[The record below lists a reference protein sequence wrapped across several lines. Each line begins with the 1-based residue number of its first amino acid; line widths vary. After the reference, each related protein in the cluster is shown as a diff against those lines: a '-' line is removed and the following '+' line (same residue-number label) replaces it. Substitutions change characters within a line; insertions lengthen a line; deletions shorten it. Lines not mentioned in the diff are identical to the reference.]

1 MLEHL
6 PILQVVVPL
15 MMAPVA
21 ALMRKRGAGW
31 FLAMLGTWASFGIA
45 VLLLVRV
52 LAEGTIIYSL
62 GGWAAPWGI
71 EYRVDAVSAYVL
83 VIVSAMGAIVTPYAR
98 LSVAREVGYRQAPL
112 LYSGLLLCLSGLLG
126 ITITGDVFNLF
137 VFLEISSISAYVL
150 IAMGPDRRALHASY
164 KYLIMGSIGATFIVI
179 GIGMMYMMTGTLNMA
194 DLAVRLPLVSSRT
207 ISVAFAFLTVG
218 ISLKLALFPLHAWLP
233 DAYTY
238 APSAVTA
245 FLASTATKVAIYVLL
260 RVFFSVFG
268 VVFAYE
274 TMTLHWILLPLALM
288 AIISASLNAIYQEN
302 VKRLLA
308 YSSVAQIGYIILGI
322 SLASVTGLTAGIL
335 HLFNHALIKATLFM
349 AMGAVMYRIGSVRIE
364 AMRGLGKRMPW
375 TMAAFV
381 AGGLSLIGVP
391 LTVGFVSKWYLVLG
405 LLESGM
411 WAIAL
416 VVLAGSLLAVVYVWK
431 VVEAAYFSDFL
442 GDMGVR
448 EAPLSLLIP
457 IWVLVAANFY
467 FGIDATLT
475 AGVAEKAAQL
485 LLGVGP

>member
-1 MLEHL
+1 MG
-6 PILQVVVPL
+6 
-15 MMAPVA
+15 APVA
-21 ALMRKRGAGW
+21 ALMRRRGAGW
-31 FLAMLGTWASFGIA
+31 LLAILGTWAAFGIA
-45 VLLLVRV
+45 GLLLIQV

-71 EYRVDAVSAYVL
+71 EYRVDTVSAYVL
-83 VIVSAMGAIVTPYAR
+83 VIVAGMGAIVTPYAR
-98 LSVAREVGYRQAPL
+98 LSVAREVGYKQAPL

-137 VFLEISSISAYVL
+137 VFLEISSISAYAL

-194 DLAVRLPLVSSRT
+194 DLAARLPLVGNRT

-245 FLASTATKVAIYVLL
+245 FLASTATKVAVYVLL
-260 RVFFSVFG
+260 RVFFSIFG
-268 VVFAYE
+268 VVFAFE
-274 TMTLHWILLPLALM
+274 TMTLYWILLPLALM
-288 AIISASLNAIYQEN
+288 AVLSASLTAIYQEN

-349 AMGAVMYRIGSVRIE
+349 AMGAVMYQMGSVRIE
-364 AMRGLGKRMPW
+364 AMRGLGKKMPW

-405 LLESGM
+405 LVEFGM
-411 WAIAL
+411 WEVAL
-416 VVLAGSLLAVVYVWK
+416 VVLAGSLMAVVYIWK
-431 VVEAAYFSDFL
+431 VVEVAYFKEFL
-442 GDMGVR
+442 GDLEVR
-448 EAPLSLLIP
+448 EAPLSLLVP

-467 FGIDATLT
+467 FGIDASLT
-475 AGVAEKAAQL
+475 TRVARSAAEL
-485 LLGVGP
+485 LLGMGP